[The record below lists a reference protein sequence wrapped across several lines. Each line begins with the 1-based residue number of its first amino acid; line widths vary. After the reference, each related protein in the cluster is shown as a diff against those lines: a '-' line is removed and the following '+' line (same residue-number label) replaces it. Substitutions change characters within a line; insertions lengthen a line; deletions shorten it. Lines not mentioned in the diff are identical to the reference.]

1 MNLNYVIIILGLILA
16 IIYFTKDKYLEG
28 KIPDWLFLVVI
39 IILLAT
45 AVTNVYI
52 TQQEEEKEKYSEYS
66 GVISGELKNKSIAY
80 PSIKLGTAKL
90 VWQGPEG
97 EPIFLIGNDPIRVW
111 IEEGELK
118 ISTVIR
124 NEDGKIIA
132 RLEANEWQVNPNLIF
147 DRNFDKEAVE
157 VINEKG
163 EVILQAEFDG
173 ESVQFAGIFYREDGW
188 RIALGYNII
197 ESRPPSER
205 IQASF
210 EPIFKYP
217 SKNHPGERR

>member
-16 IIYFTKDKYLEG
+16 IIYFTKDKYLGG

-45 AVTNVYI
+45 TVTNVYI

-66 GVISGELKNKSIAY
+66 GVISGELKNKSIVY

-173 ESVQFAGIFYREDGW
+173 ESVQFAGIFYRGDGW

-210 EPIFKYP
+210 KQIFKYP